1 MSRARFARYGVN
13 KGVTEADYEIP
24 NVTVAQPTFLE
35 GNREALIAVV
45 LMSHTA
51 HIPSHRKP
59 RRSASKLALRA
70 GVAGGVLGTIAVAG
84 AAGPANAEP
93 VTETIEM
100 PTLGSLETGTGL
112 ASAVAASAEAS
123 QQEALDQSLQTQE
136 NLALQK
142 AAKEAK
148 KAKAEADRKAAAEKA
163 EKARLKAEAEAK
175 AEQERKDAQE
185 RASRTSER
193 TQLTSTSASGDSSDS
208 GSSAGSGESQT
219 QAPSGSAAAIVAFAR
234 AQVGD
239 SYVTGGTG
247 PNSWDCSG
255 LVQAAYRQAGI
266 DLPRISYDQSSMGTS
281 VSLSNLQPG
290 DILYWGS
297 RSGSYHVAI
306 YVGGGNYVGAQNSST
321 GVVER
326 SLDWDMPSGAVRL
339 L

>member
-1 MSRARFARYGVN
+1 
-13 KGVTEADYEIP
+13 
-24 NVTVAQPTFLE
+24 
-35 GNREALIAVV
+35 
-45 LMSHTA
+45 MSHTA

-100 PTLGSLETGTGL
+100 PTLGSLETGAGL

-148 KAKAEADRKAAAEKA
+148 TAKAQADRKAAAEKA

-175 AEQERKDAQE
+175 AEQERKEAQE

-193 TQLTSTSASGDSSDS
+193 TRLAATSASDNSSDS

>member
-1 MSRARFARYGVN
+1 
-13 KGVTEADYEIP
+13 
-24 NVTVAQPTFLE
+24 
-35 GNREALIAVV
+35 
-45 LMSHTA
+45 MSHTA

-84 AAGPANAEP
+84 AAGPASAEP

-100 PTLGSLETGTGL
+100 PTLGSLDTAGL

-123 QQEALDQSLQTQE
+123 QQEALDQSLESQE
-136 NLALQK
+136 NAALQK

-148 KAKAEADRKAAAEKA
+148 KAKAEADRKAEAERA
-163 EKARLKAEAEAK
+163 EKARAEAEAKAK
-175 AEQERKDAQE
+175 AEQERKDAEE
-185 RASRTSER
+185 RASRDRAR
-193 TQLTSTSASGDSSDS
+193 TQLSTTSTSDNSSSGSSVSDS
-208 GSSAGSGESQT
+208 GSSDSSSSGSSTTSGSSNET

-239 SYVTGGTG
+239 AYVRGGTG

-255 LVQAAYRQAGI
+255 LVQAAYAAAGI

-306 YVGGGNYVGAQNSST
+306 YVGGGKYVGAQNSST
-321 GVVER
+321 GVVEH
-326 SLDWDMPSGAVRL
+326 SLDWDTPSGAVRIL
-339 L
+339 

>member
-1 MSRARFARYGVN
+1 
-13 KGVTEADYEIP
+13 
-24 NVTVAQPTFLE
+24 
-35 GNREALIAVV
+35 
-45 LMSHTA
+45 MSHTA

-100 PTLGSLETGTGL
+100 PTLGSLETGSGL

-148 KAKAEADRKAAAEKA
+148 KARAEADRKAAAEKA

-175 AEQERKDAQE
+175 AEQERKEAQE

-193 TQLTSTSASGDSSDS
+193 TQLTSTSASGNSSDS
-208 GSSAGSGESQT
+208 GSSSGSSAGSDESQT
-219 QAPSGSAAAIVAFAR
+219 QAPSGSAASIVAFAR

-239 SYVTGGTG
+239 AYVTGGTG

-255 LVQAAYRQAGI
+255 LVQAAYASAGI
-266 DLPRISYDQSSMGTS
+266 DLPRISYQQSSMGTS
-281 VSLSNLQPG
+281 VSLDNLQPG

>member
-1 MSRARFARYGVN
+1 
-13 KGVTEADYEIP
+13 
-24 NVTVAQPTFLE
+24 
-35 GNREALIAVV
+35 
-45 LMSHTA
+45 MSHTA

-100 PTLGSLETGTGL
+100 PTLGSLETGAGL

-123 QQEALDQSLQTQE
+123 QQEALDQSLLTQE
-136 NLALQK
+136 NAALQK

-148 KAKAEADRKAAAEKA
+148 KAKAAAERA
-163 EKARLKAEAEAK
+163 EAARLKAE
-175 AEQERKDAQE
+175 QERQEAEE
-185 RASRTSER
+185 RASRDRAR
-193 TQLTSTSASGDSSDS
+193 TQLATTSASSSSDDDSSSSSDGGSSSESGDS
-208 GSSAGSGESQT
+208 ET

-234 AQVGD
+234 AQIGD
-239 SYVTGGTG
+239 AYVSGGTG

-255 LVQAAYRQAGI
+255 LVQAAYREAGI
-266 DLPRISYDQSSMGTS
+266 DLPRISYSQSSMGTS
-281 VSLSNLQPG
+281 VSLSDLQPG

-297 RSGSYHVAI
+297 RSNSYHVAI
-306 YVGGGNYVGAQNSST
+306 YVGGGNFVGAQNTST

-326 SLDWDMPSGAVRL
+326 SLDWDSPSGAVRIL
-339 L
+339 